1 MKKFL
6 KHILKSVF
14 SKDTV
19 DKFGMESI
27 QTTQGPRA
35 SDVNYDNISKNNY
48 DGAPE
53 DLPQL
58 TFNRFGSVN
67 IDDYVEY
74 ESSDRGVDGYIDL
87 SLLSRMLVKLLRN
100 FPEYN
105 NAKVSDFKYTIL
117 AANEA
122 PYINCGDGISEI
134 LAKYSKINQYK
145 LIPIT
150 IYSKKEG
157 YFDYKKCAIGERTA
171 ERIHLFSI
179 NYSPEEEERELDD
192 YYIYPVS
199 LNLDVLA
206 PGLFFVLDDL
216 DYNNTKPFTLS
227 WKISNGD
234 YVHKG
239 DLICTVQTPFD
250 TRSIH
255 CKKNGYIDIVTT
267 DIPSIRDMNTGLNL
281 SVESSYDLYNIYQD
295 ANGLMD
301 KYPSKVKMIS
311 DNTTG
316 YKRTYWISLA
326 GISDTRLEG
335 DVYFEMDSEHGQ
347 KLYICPQYK
356 DNKILLVVGA
366 NSKELKLSIGD
377 QLALLFQDS
386 LLPDQYQIG
395 VFTLSDE
402 NVMSSHVLFDSAFEA
417 EITPENLFRLATMNC
432 IRWKLISISNNKT
445 IVRGKNESFWT
456 SINISGIAFNSAC
469 WEFEKCLKDN
479 GIDCEPTGEEPF
491 AVYDDDKAFEEMG
504 NFEDDDSCYVYLMED
519 VANGYYKI
527 GISKKPEYRESTLQ
541 SEKPTIE
548 LVCMKKFPNRQ
559 IALSIEAALH
569 KTYDEK
575 RLRGEWFSLTSS
587 DVVALKAT
595 LS

>member
-35 SDVNYDNISKNNY
+35 SDVNNDNISKNNY

-100 FPEYN
+100 LPEYN

-179 NYSPEEEERELDD
+179 NYSPEEDERELDD

-206 PGLFFVLDDL
+206 PGLFFVLEDL

-227 WKISNGD
+227 WQISNGD

-377 QLALLFQDS
+377 QLALLF
-386 LLPDQYQIG
+386 
-395 VFTLSDE
+395 
-402 NVMSSHVLFDSAFEA
+402 
-417 EITPENLFRLATMNC
+417 R
-432 IRWKLISISNNKT
+432 
-445 IVRGKNESFWT
+445 
-456 SINISGIAFNSAC
+456 
-469 WEFEKCLKDN
+469 
-479 GIDCEPTGEEPF
+479 
-491 AVYDDDKAFEEMG
+491 
-504 NFEDDDSCYVYLMED
+504 
-519 VANGYYKI
+519 
-527 GISKKPEYRESTLQ
+527 
-541 SEKPTIE
+541 
-548 LVCMKKFPNRQ
+548 
-559 IALSIEAALH
+559 
-569 KTYDEK
+569 K
-575 RLRGEWFSLTSS
+575 RLHDCVL
-587 DVVALKAT
+587 
-595 LS
+595 